1 MLLQLNC
8 ADGWKRA
15 VHVCGMAAVLMAAA
29 GGVAAA
35 AAAEP
40 EAKPAPKAD
49 APAAEGKKPAEP
61 AGEKAEK
68 AEKAAPKLEIVINA
82 EESPESAAWAEK
94 AKAVCQAYYPKLI
107 EELASDGFVP
117 RSSVTIVMKRKYF
130 APAAASGGTISV
142 SVPHITGNPGD
153 LGMMVHELAHVIQAY
168 PGQKANLGWLTEGIA
183 DYIRFWKYEPQV
195 GQAPINT
202 KTASYRDAYR
212 TTAAFLGW
220 MSDAHDP
227 QIVRK
232 LNARMRKGG
241 CDETIFKDLLGKSVD
256 ELWAEF
262 VAAGAPSSPAA
273 LAAMKAKAAGAKR
286 EAKGETKGES
296 TPADAAKPA
305 APVK

>member
-1 MLLQLNC
+1 MLLRLNC
-8 ADGWKRA
+8 ADGWMRA
-15 VHVCGMAAVLMAAA
+15 AHICGVAAMLMVAA
-29 GGVAAA
+29 GGVAAV

-49 APAAEGKKPAEP
+49 APAADAKKPAEP
-61 AGEKAEK
+61 A

-117 RSSVTIVMKRKYF
+117 RTSVTIVMKRKYF

-183 DYIRFWKYEPQV
+183 DYIRFWKYEPEV
-195 GQAPINT
+195 AQAPINT

-227 QIVRK
+227 HIVRK
-232 LNARMRKGG
+232 LNARMRRGG
-241 CDETIFKDLLGKSVD
+241 CDETIFTDLLGKTVD

-273 LAAMKAKAAGAKR
+273 LAAMKAKSGKEAG
-286 EAKGETKGES
+286 AKGETNGEAKGES